1 MFQEKMM
8 RQDDDTLFD
17 SFITRVIWA
26 NWAPR
31 GHIQVS
37 SISPVRNVSLRYLLP
52 PCHQSLSSTLSPSS
66 HNETSGSFSI
76 QERYLMAE
84 VIFSMIH
91 CSVLSQ

>member
-37 SISPVRNVSLRYLLP
+37 SISPVRNVSLRDLLP
-52 PCHQSLSSTLSPSS
+52 PCHPPLVMKHLGHFPYRRDISWQ
-66 HNETSGSFSI
+66 
-76 QERYLMAE
+76 R
-84 VIFSMIH
+84 
-91 CSVLSQ
+91 